1 MNEISNT
8 LDEIQFSV
16 DELWSNMN
24 KLSYATDETKKKGLL
39 LLLLNKL

>member
-24 KLSYATDETKKKGLL
+24 KLSYATDETKKKVFFFLL
-39 LLLLNKL
+39 KKL